1 MLPFSRAWFLLA
13 FVGVAQLGESQ
24 LTNTLGPNPTI
35 ASRSTILPDTTAQST
50 TTLLPARS
58 LSSSYCHW
66 FYRQLVY
73 DRESRSSQ
81 ERSCAFC
88 PSATRSLWDSKVP
101 TIMDIARPSCRICPV
116 CISNPETAR
125 GIR

>member
-58 LSSSYCHW
+58 LSSSSTLPLVLQTTGVRPGIAVKPGTELRILPIGDSLTVG
-66 FYRQLVY
+66 FESSDNNGYRAALLQDLSGVY
-73 DRESRSSQ
+73 IKS
-81 ERSCAFC
+81 
-88 PSATRSLWDSKVP
+88 
-101 TIMDIARPSCRICPV
+101 
-116 CISNPETAR
+116 
-125 GIR
+125 